1 MRWILKVINHTS
13 KKGRTKYLHEQL
25 HEQEFSMICGRYS
38 ILCNTLSPCETRESP
53 WDCSLLDYFGVR
65 KSYPCY
71 ISMIV
76 LFKWENCRFYNKC
89 IFVFQLERLNWR
101 FYWNRLCSMYIFSF
115 DILNRLLTIVQEAR
129 YWRVCVLVLGTNLQV
144 KSFPWSKLY
153 EISLTNVSS
162 RCHFLAH
169 EIIWHASYFPDKV
182 RFNFICIVWL
192 IYISV

>member
-38 ILCNTLSPCETRESP
+38 ILCNTLSPCETSESP

-65 KSYPCY
+65 KSLPCY
-71 ISMIV
+71 ISTIV

-101 FYWNRLCSMYIFSF
+101 FYWNRLCSIVVNFFFWHTKQAVDYGARSTV
-115 DILNRLLTIVQEAR
+115 LARVRLGSWYKLA
-129 YWRVCVLVLGTNLQV
+129 
-144 KSFPWSKLY
+144 SKKLSMKQ
-153 EISLTNVSS
+153 IIWNLTNKCILKVPFS
-162 RCHFLAH
+162 CTWNYLA
-169 EIIWHASYFPDKV
+169 
-182 RFNFICIVWL
+182 R
-192 IYISV
+192 